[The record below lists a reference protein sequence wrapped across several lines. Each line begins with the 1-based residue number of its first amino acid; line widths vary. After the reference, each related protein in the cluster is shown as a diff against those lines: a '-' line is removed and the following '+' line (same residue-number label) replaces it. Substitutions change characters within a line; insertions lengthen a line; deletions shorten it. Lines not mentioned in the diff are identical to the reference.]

1 MTPKS
6 VYSAIEAR
14 IFGGK
19 AMLNSRLR
27 AIIRGTKRGAAYS
40 DRALNN
46 AIKVFSNDIL
56 EYISI
61 ELLNEMSDSVL
72 LSNYLTWEV
81 IAVKVTD
88 PEQRLKQVRKNLRV
102 SLLSSVAQPESH
114 MLPSNIVS
122 LFSKT
127 IS

>member
-1 MTPKS
+1 
-6 VYSAIEAR
+6 
-14 IFGGK
+14 
-19 AMLNSRLR
+19 MLNSRLR

-72 LSNYLTWEV
+72 LSNYLTWEL

-102 SLLSSVAQPESH
+102 SLLSSVVQPEVQT
-114 MLPSNIVS
+114 LPSNIVS